1 MFLFARELNLLF
13 ASQSQ
18 RLQELLCAKLI
29 FWHCGQAQFP
39 STPAIGGP
47 RWVTREVT
55 NGWVMPSPT
64 SKAKGFRALQR
75 LHSSR
80 LAKFTF
86 PQARQVQL
94 PSTPAT
100 GPLVWGA
107 DGAVA
112 SMVGAVAISI
122 SGGLGVL
129 QRLQRSR
136 CGKFT
141 LPQAS
146 QAQLPSKPAIGGPR
160 FCNFCSL
167 GIAHKLQASRCAKF
181 TLPQDK
187 HSQFPLM
194 PAIGLPPVGWTYGLG
209 VAQRLQVS
217 RNGKF
222 TLPHASQDQF
232 PSKPATG
239 GLRFDGSGV
248 DSKLGFGKAQ
258 PVKSGCFFMQHANI
272 SSNNT
277 PKNK

>member
-1 MFLFARELNLLF
+1 M
-13 ASQSQ
+13 
-18 RLQELLCAKLI
+18 
-29 FWHCGQAQFP
+29 GY
-39 STPAIGGP
+39 ST
-47 RWVTREVT
+47 
-55 NGWVMPSPT
+55 T
-64 SKAKGFRALQR
+64 SKGFRAVQR
-75 LHSSR
+75 LHMSR
-80 LAKFTF
+80 LAKFTLLH
-86 PQARQVQL
+86 AKQVQL

-100 GPLVWGA
+100 GPLVCG
-107 DGAVA
+107 
-112 SMVGAVAISI
+112 VGAIAAIGAI
-122 SGGLGVL
+122 PIAGCFGVL
-129 QRLQRSR
+129 HRLQRSR

-187 HSQFPLM
+187 HSQLPLM
-194 PAIGLPPVGWTYGLG
+194 PAIGFCPAGWTYGLG

-217 RNGKF
+217 RNWKF

-239 GLRFDGSGV
+239 GLRFDGSG

-258 PVKSGCFFMQHANI
+258 PVKKADVFSKM
-272 SSNNT
+272 
-277 PKNK
+277 